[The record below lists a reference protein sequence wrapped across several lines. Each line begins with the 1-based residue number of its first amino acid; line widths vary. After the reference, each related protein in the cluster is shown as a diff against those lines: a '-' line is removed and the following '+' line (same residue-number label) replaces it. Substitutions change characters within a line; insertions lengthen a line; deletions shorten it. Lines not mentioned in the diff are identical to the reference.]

1 MNLSMGKNDSFSSSE
16 FEENLSILRE
26 IYFFSELPLEA
37 LKVLAYLGTH
47 ENFRAED
54 YLFHQDDD
62 DGMAFYIISGEA
74 RLLREGGDQP
84 AELRE
89 FAKGAFLGSLALLG
103 NARRLFSLQA
113 RTDMTCLILT
123 REKFTKTMEQFPG
136 MAPLVLQALVG
147 SIHSWDQSV
156 LVDMEEGCPTCRQ
169 SLGVS
174 LL

>member
-1 MNLSMGKNDSFSSSE
+1 MGKNDSFSSSE
-16 FEENLSILRE
+16 FEENLAILRE

-47 ENFRAED
+47 EHFRAGD

-74 RLLREGGDQP
+74 RLLHEGEDHP
-84 AELRE
+84 VELRE
-89 FAKGAFLGSLALLG
+89 FAKGDFGGGLALLG

-123 REKFTKTMEQFPG
+123 REKFTKALEQFPG
-136 MAPLVLQALVG
+136 AAPRVVQALVN
-147 SIHSWDQSV
+147 SICAWERRILSDI
-156 LVDMEEGCPTCRQ
+156 DEGCPIRQ
-169 SLGVS
+169 QSVGVS